1 MSRRSDD
8 RHRRQHPG
16 DFAAD
21 DRRQPMMEI
30 CNAYAIQGLLTY
42 SGDRARAG
50 FNAFSR
56 HRHRLRPHRARAGSA
71 PRAASERPRDDLA
84 GKLVRRIIQR
94 APSSIPGREIVQVE
108 TEIPA
113 GVESGW
119 HVHPGEEVGYIIAGK
134 VEMKVE
140 GRPTVI
146 LRAGDGFL
154 IPPRTPH
161 NARDLGPETGG
172 CSRPISSSKASRSRR
187 SCRAACR

>member
-1 MSRRSDD
+1 MRTLSKGLSLI
-8 RHRRQHPG
+8 P
-16 DFAAD
+16 AATLALALMLSAAPASA
-21 DRRQPMMEI
+21 QTT
-30 CNAYAIQGLLTY
+30 QG
-42 SGDRARAG
+42 AA
-50 FNAFSR
+50 A
-56 HRHRLRPHRARAGSA
+56 AA
-71 PRAASERPRDDLA
+71 AASERPRDDLA

-119 HVHPGEEVGYIIAGK
+119 HVHPGEEVGYIIAGE

-161 NARDLGPETGG
+161 NARDLGPETGRMLSTYIVEKG
-172 CSRPISSSKASRSRR
+172 QPLASFVGQHVEK
-187 SCRAACR
+187 

>member
-1 MSRRSDD
+1 MRTLSKGFSLI
-8 RHRRQHPG
+8 PATALALALMLS
-16 DFAAD
+16 AAPASA
-21 DRRQPMMEI
+21 Q
-30 CNAYAIQGLLTY
+30 ATQGATGGRTAT
-42 SGDRARAG
+42 S
-50 FNAFSR
+50 
-56 HRHRLRPHRARAGSA
+56 
-71 PRAASERPRDDLA
+71 SERRDDLA

-119 HVHPGEEVGYIIAGK
+119 HVHPGEEVGYIIAGE

-161 NARDLGPETGG
+161 NARDLGPATGRMLSTYIVEQG
-172 CSRPISSSKASRSRR
+172 QPLAAFVEQHADKA
-187 SCRAACR
+187 AH